1 MNRYIDIYCE
11 RLEPG
16 LWSEPVNA
24 ITNISFFIAAIC
36 ALWLARQE
44 GKISAGPIVLI
55 ALVAIIGTG
64 SSLFHT
70 YATVWAMLS
79 DSIPILFYQ
88 IAFIILYARFV
99 MDLSWL
105 KVGGIFAAFM
115 AMTIGIYQL
124 PHDLLNGS
132 LGYGPA
138 LLFLAGFAFWH
149 LKHATQERFVLLMAV
164 VTFAISLTFRSV
176 DMMVCE
182 SLPLGT
188 HFMWHILNGVVL
200 YLTTRAYIKNI

>member
-1 MNRYIDIYCE
+1 MNRYIDLYCE

-16 LWSEPVNA
+16 LWAEPVNA
-24 ITNISFFIAAIC
+24 VTNISFFIAALMAII
-36 ALWLARQE
+36 LAQRE
-44 GKISAGPIVLI
+44 GKLSAGPMVLI
-55 ALVAIIGTG
+55 ALIAIIGTG

-70 YATVWAMLS
+70 HATVWAMLS

-115 AMTIGIYQL
+115 ALTIGIYQL

-132 LGYGPA
+132 LGYAPA
-138 LLFLAGFAFWH
+138 LLFLSGFALWH
-149 LKHATQERFVLLMAV
+149 LKHVAQEKYILFLAVATFTL
-164 VTFAISLTFRSV
+164 SLTFRSI
-176 DMMVCE
+176 DMMMCD
-182 SLPLGT
+182 SFPLGT

-200 YLTTRAYIKNI
+200 YLTTRAYIKN